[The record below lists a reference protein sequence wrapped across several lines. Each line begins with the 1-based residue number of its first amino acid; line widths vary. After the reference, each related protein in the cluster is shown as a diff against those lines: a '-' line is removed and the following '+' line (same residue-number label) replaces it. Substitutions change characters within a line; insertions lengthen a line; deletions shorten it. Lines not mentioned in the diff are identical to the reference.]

1 MQENTKNKE
10 LSNSDTKLHSDL
22 VSKIIN
28 HLDSGEHENLK
39 FILKKMHPADLADI
53 LSFVQTEDR
62 KTIIDLLGHD
72 FNPEILSEIDESIR
86 DEIIEILPSEFVSK
100 AISKLETDD
109 AVHVLEDLQDSK
121 KRIILETVPKK
132 ERVEEGLNYPEDS
145 AGRRMQHEFVAI
157 PSFWNV
163 GQTIDHL
170 RETRDLPIDF
180 LEVFIV
186 DVNFHPIGTVPVS
199 KILRTPRSNLMKN
212 IMKESKILVTANM
225 DQEEV
230 GYIFEQYGLV
240 SAGVV
245 DSTSRLVGMITADD
259 IVWVMKEEAE
269 EDIYRLGGVGE
280 ESLSGS
286 IIDSTKKR
294 FVWLFLNLGTAII
307 ASLVIGLFDG
317 TIEEMVALAI
327 LMPIVASMGGNAGTQ
342 TLTVTVRA
350 IATREL
356 LNVNASRI
364 ITKEFLIGILN
375 GCLFA
380 VIVGFVA
387 FVWFSNVT
395 LSLVIGGAMVINMI
409 VAALSGIIIP
419 IILNKMKFDPALAS
433 SVFVTT
439 VTDVIGFFSFLGLAS
454 WFLF

>member
-1 MQENTKNKE
+1 
-10 LSNSDTKLHSDL
+10 
-22 VSKIIN
+22 
-28 HLDSGEHENLK
+28 
-39 FILKKMHPADLADI
+39 
-53 LSFVQTEDR
+53 
-62 KTIIDLLGHD
+62 
-72 FNPEILSEIDESIR
+72 
-86 DEIIEILPSEFVSK
+86 
-100 AISKLETDD
+100 
-109 AVHVLEDLQDSK
+109 
-121 KRIILETVPKK
+121 
-132 ERVEEGLNYPEDS
+132 
-145 AGRRMQHEFVAI
+145 
-157 PSFWNV
+157 
-163 GQTIDHL
+163 
-170 RETRDLPIDF
+170 
-180 LEVFIV
+180 
-186 DVNFHPIGTVPVS
+186 
-199 KILRTPRSNLMKN
+199 
-212 IMKESKILVTANM
+212 M

-245 DSTSRLVGMITADD
+245 DSTGRLVGMITADD

-286 IIDSTKKR
+286 IIDSTKNR
-294 FVWLFLNLGTAII
+294 FVWLLVNLGTAIL

-356 LNVNASRI
+356 LNVNAGRI

-387 FVWFSNVT
+387 FVWFSNST

-439 VTDVIGFFSFLGLAS
+439 VTDVIGFFSFLGLAA